1 MDNNFLFKLK
11 MTTILK
17 VVLCFLFVF
26 FSTVFFIS
34 CSKFEEEQT
43 PAPTIPN
50 INEAQA
56 VIGKQ
61 NWFENH
67 VNIEDFKNIKVEDNI
82 TYQKHD
88 EALSD
93 LLNLNSFPK
102 VNSKEDLSRIS
113 RQIYYTFGRPANRS
127 HFNSGKFL
135 YYMMVDLRTEPYVEC
150 FLKQYFNEET
160 RTTEY
165 QLYLP
170 KEVYHLSYKERTSR
184 VHGGTFDYIRKEVP
198 VGVYCYLTGIPRNL
212 IEDLRVITRQERE
225 FSYWYYQMPYKDNY
239 LDYQNDTQEVNSLD
253 DLKKFIKKGSFIF
266 VFDKPRED
274 LDKFLNFKELF
285 DPTDDKL
292 GFENWGHMMIVGKWY
307 KDDNLDGYN
316 HLSQYKILSN
326 YYDFKNIQAI
336 FQNSF
341 KETVSFTDYLRHF
354 VFIEAQK
361 DPVKNRNKLQGFQ
374 RDNGVMLTSGN
385 DERLQNY
392 IKNAT
397 CVAVVNLNDGY
408 NYSHPNLVDNMIFY
422 AYNQLG
428 KPYSSLQY
436 APTGRDN
443 DIETHYCSGL
453 VFYSF
458 LNEKVKPSIRL
469 LLPKHTSFGYYRG
482 RWYMPRTVCNSPFVY
497 TRVWYKK

>member
-1 MDNNFLFKLK
+1 MNNNFLFKLK

-17 VVLCFLFVF
+17 VVLCSLFIFFL
-26 FSTVFFIS
+26 S
-34 CSKFEEEQT
+34 CSKFEEEQKQT
-43 PAPTIPN
+43 QIVPN

-67 VNIEDFKNIKVEDNI
+67 VNIEDFKNIKVEDDI
-82 TYQKHD
+82 THQKH
-88 EALSD
+88 EKALST
-93 LLNLNSFPK
+93 LLALNSFPSAS
-102 VNSKEDLSRIS
+102 SKEDLLRIS

-135 YYMMVDLRTEPYVEC
+135 YYMMVDMRTEPYVEC

-160 RTTEY
+160 KTIEY

-170 KEVYHLSYKERTSR
+170 KKVYHLSYKERTSR
-184 VHGGTFDYIRKEVP
+184 VYGGTFDYVRREVP
-198 VGVYCYLTGIPRNL
+198 VSVYCSLTGIPRNL
-212 IEDLRVITRQERE
+212 IEDLRVVTRQERE

-385 DERLQNY
+385 DERFQEY
-392 IKNAT
+392 IKKAT

-443 DIETHYCSGL
+443 DIENHYCSGL

-482 RWYMPRTVCNSPFVY
+482 RWYIPRTVCNSPFVY